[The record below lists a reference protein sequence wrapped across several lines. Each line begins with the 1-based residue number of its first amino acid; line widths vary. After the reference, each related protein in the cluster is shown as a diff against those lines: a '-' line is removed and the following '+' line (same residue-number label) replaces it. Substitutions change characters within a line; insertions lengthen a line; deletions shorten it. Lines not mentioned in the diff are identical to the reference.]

1 MSESLKVLPHH
12 LERDAYL
19 YIRQSSMRQVI
30 ENVESTKRQY
40 ALRARATTL
49 GWPDDRVIVID
60 CDQGES
66 GASASWREGF
76 RRLVTDVGLGR
87 AGIVMGLEVSRL
99 ARNNADWHRLL
110 EICAL
115 AETLILDEDGIYDP
129 TNYNDRLVLGLKGTI
144 SEAELHVLKA
154 RLRGGI
160 LNKVRR
166 GEYQCPLPTG
176 FVYTHSGQV
185 VLDPDVQVRETI
197 AHFFEVFERVGSVHQ
212 TVKAFRDEGVAFP
225 SRLPGRDG
233 AVVFRPLT
241 ASAAGRT
248 LHNPRYAGAYAYG
261 RRHYRRRAEG
271 RRQIQRKPDSREW
284 LACIPGAHPGYITWD
299 QYQEHLRLLERNGRS
314 YALAR
319 QSPPREGSALLQG
332 RAVCGR
338 CGRHFRVHY
347 RSCRGRLESWYVCD
361 RASAAHGEPNCQSIA
376 GSPID
381 AAVGALVAQQM
392 TPAAVELAIEIRR
405 EIERRQEDADRL
417 RSRAVE
423 RAHID
428 ADLAQRRYM
437 LIDPN
442 NRLVADTLEAEWN
455 DKLRALAAARE
466 ERERARREDPDVL
479 DERTRERLV
488 AMTTDFR
495 CLWADPA
502 TTNRDRKRLLAHVIE
517 DATLVKLPL
526 TGTTRIHLRFK
537 GGKTET
543 LETHNPKTSAQQ
555 VKTNPAIVELVDR
568 LLDDHIYSE
577 IADQL
582 NERGLQPG
590 GSARAGAQDAR
601 FTAIRVMY
609 LVHRYGLRSRYD
621 RLRARGLLTKQE
633 IAERLGIHEYT
644 LARWRKHGIIRA
656 QAYNGHEAWL
666 YEDPGPNLPAKHC
679 SRWDRLIDRAPARQ
693 AAASKRQSDS
703 SDTGGGAV

>member
-1 MSESLKVLPHH
+1 MHESLKVQPHH

-49 GWPDDRVIVID
+49 GWPDERVVVID

-66 GASASWREGF
+66 GASAAWREGF
-76 RRLVTDVGLGR
+76 RQLVTDVGLGR

-115 AETLILDEDGIYDP
+115 AETLILDEDGVYDP

-154 RLRGGI
+154 RLRGGV

-176 FVYTHSGQV
+176 LVYTNAGQV
-185 VLDPDVQVRETI
+185 ALHPDAQVRETI

-212 TVKAFRDEGVAFP
+212 TVKAFRDEGLTFP
-225 SRLPGRDG
+225 SQLPGRDG
-233 AVVFRPLT
+233 TVVFRPLT
-241 ASAAGRT
+241 ASAAFRT
-248 LHNPRYAGAYAYG
+248 LHNPRYAGVYAYG
-261 RRHYRRRAEG
+261 RRQYRRRAEG
-271 RRQIQRKPDSREW
+271 RRHIQRRPDPREW
-284 LACIPGAHPGYITWD
+284 SACIPGAHPGYITWD
-299 QYQEHLRLLERNGRS
+299 QYQEHVRLLERNGRG
-314 YALAR
+314 YMLAR

-338 CGRHFRVHY
+338 CGRHFRVRY

-361 RASAAHGEPNCQSIA
+361 RASAAHAEPNCQSIA
-376 GSPID
+376 GGPID
-381 AAVGALVAQQM
+381 AAVGALVAEQM

-405 EIERRQEDADRL
+405 EIERRREEADRL

-423 RAHID
+423 RAQIE

-455 DKLRALAAARE
+455 DKLRVLATARD
-466 ERERARREDPDVL
+466 ERERARRDTPDVL
-479 DERTRERLV
+479 DESTQARLV
-488 AMTTDFR
+488 AMATDFR
-495 CLWADPA
+495 RVWADPA
-502 TTNRDRKRLLAHVIE
+502 TTNRDRKRMLAHLIE
-517 DATLVKLPL
+517 DVTLVKLPA
-526 TGTTRIHLRFK
+526 TGTTRIHIRFK

-543 LETHNPKTSAQQ
+543 LETQNPKTSAQQ
-555 VKTNPAIVELVDR
+555 VKASPAVVALVDR

-577 IADQL
+577 IADEL
-582 NERGLQPG
+582 NARGLHPG
-590 GSARAGAQDAR
+590 GCARLGNKDAS
-601 FTAIRVMY
+601 FTATHVMY

-644 LARWRKHGIIRA
+644 LVPWRKHGIIRA
-656 QAYNGHEAWL
+656 HAYNGHENYL
-666 YEDPGPNLPAKHC
+666 YEDPGPNLPTKHC
-679 SRWDRLIDRAPARQ
+679 SRWDRLVDRAAARQ
-693 AAASKRQSDS
+693 AAASEIPTHASG
-703 SDTGGGAV
+703 TGGGVV